1 MWYNIVMER
10 NKILIVE
17 DEITLLTI
25 LKDKFSLEGFTVLAT
40 QSGEK
45 AYEIAKEEK
54 PDLILTDL
62 IMYPLD
68 GISLIR
74 KIRESSEWGRK
85 VPCVILSNEKRDD
98 LKIEIGELNIT
109 KYINKAD
116 IPIDM
121 VVDQVKEILK

>member
-1 MWYNIVMER
+1 MER

-25 LKDKFSLEGFTVLAT
+25 LKDKFSLEGFRVLAT

-45 AYEIAKEEK
+45 AYELTKEEK

-74 KIRESSEWGRK
+74 KIRDSGEWGRK

-98 LKIEIGELNIT
+98 LKVEISELNIS

-121 VVDQVKEILK
+121 VVEQVKELLK

>member
-1 MWYNIVMER
+1 MER

-25 LKDKFSLEGFTVLAT
+25 LKDKFSLEGFRVLAT

-45 AYEIAKEEK
+45 AYELTKEEK

-74 KIRESSEWGRK
+74 KIRDSGEWGRK

-98 LKIEIGELNIT
+98 LKIEISELNIS
-109 KYINKAD
+109 KYISKAD

-121 VVDQVKEILK
+121 IVEQVKELLK